1 MLQPDMVGRNYPAGN
16 RPGSS
21 GEDMKQRATPRRS
34 PFGQLL
40 LRWRQSRGISQLGLA
55 LDAGMSARHLSFIE
69 TGRARPSR
77 DMVLRLGEALDL
89 SLRDRNELLIGAGF
103 AAVFPASSL
112 HSVPLAQARKA
123 LTFMLTQQEPYP
135 AIVVNRA
142 WDMLMANKAAERL
155 LGLLGLPIQK
165 SGGDPPNLLRALLHP
180 AVLRRYVVN
189 WETVAL
195 SMISGMRRELNAYP
209 DAAIGR
215 LLAEVMEYPGVPRE
229 WPAESGDAAI
239 PPLLPL
245 TLEKDGVRMSWFT
258 IITTFGTPQDITLQD
273 LRVECFFPADDATE
287 AACWRLARQSDA
299 ASSAAE

>member
-1 MLQPDMVGRNYPAGN
+1 
-16 RPGSS
+16 
-21 GEDMKQRATPRRS
+21 MKQRANPHRN

-40 LRWRQSRGISQLGLA
+40 RRWRQSHDISQLDLA
-55 LDAGMSARHLSFIE
+55 LDAGLSARHLSFIE

-89 SLRDRNELLIGAGF
+89 PLRERNELLIAAGF

-123 LTFMLTQQEPYP
+123 LNFMLAQQEPYP
-135 AIVVNRA
+135 ALVVNRA

-155 LGLLGLPIQK
+155 LALLGLPVQK
-165 SGGDPPNLLRALLHP
+165 SSGEPPNLLRALLHP

-189 WETVAL
+189 WEAVAL
-195 SMISGMRRELNAYP
+195 SMIASLRRELNAYP
-209 DAAIGR
+209 DAAISR
-215 LLAEVMEYPGVPRE
+215 LLAEVMEYPGIPRE
-229 WPAESGDAAI
+229 WPIASGDAAI

-245 TLEKDGVRMSWFT
+245 TLEKDGTRLSWFT

-273 LRVECFFPADDATE
+273 LRVECFFPADEATDAT
-287 AACWRLARQSDA
+287 CWRMARQA
-299 ASSAAE
+299 SAAE

>member
-1 MLQPDMVGRNYPAGN
+1 MAPDGGPIVSKVGA
-16 RPGSS
+16 
-21 GEDMKQRATPRRS
+21 DMKQRSTPKKS

-40 LRWRQSRGISQLGLA
+40 RRWRQGRGISQLNLA
-55 LDAGMSARHLSFIE
+55 LDAGLSARHLSFIE

-89 SLRDRNELLIGAGF
+89 PLRERNELLIGAGF

-135 AIVVNRA
+135 ALVVNRA
-142 WDMLMANKAAERL
+142 WDMLMANEAAQRLLAL
-155 LGLLGLPIQK
+155 LGLVLPK
-165 SGGDPPNLLRALLHP
+165 SAAGEPPNLLRALLHP
-180 AVLRRYVVN
+180 DRLRRHVVN

-195 SMISGMRRELNAYP
+195 SMIASMRRELIAYP

-215 LLAEVMEYPGVPRE
+215 LLAEVMEYPGIPRE
-229 WPAESGDAAI
+229 WPAEDGNAAI

-245 TLEKDGVRMSWFT
+245 TLEKDGVRLSWFT
-258 IITTFGTPQDITLQD
+258 IITTFSTPQDITLQD
-273 LRVECFFPADDATE
+273 LRVECFFPADDATD
-287 AACWRLARQSDA
+287 AACWRLARQTDTS
-299 ASSAAE
+299 SSAAE

>member
-1 MLQPDMVGRNYPAGN
+1 
-16 RPGSS
+16 
-21 GEDMKQRATPRRS
+21 MKQRATPRKS

-40 LRWRQSRGISQLGLA
+40 RRWRQSRGISQLGLA

-155 LGLLGLPIQK
+155 LGMLGLPVQN
-165 SGGDPPNLLRALLHP
+165 SGG
-180 AVLRRYVVN
+180 
-189 WETVAL
+189 
-195 SMISGMRRELNAYP
+195 I
-209 DAAIGR
+209 
-215 LLAEVMEYPGVPRE
+215 
-229 WPAESGDAAI
+229 
-239 PPLLPL
+239 
-245 TLEKDGVRMSWFT
+245 
-258 IITTFGTPQDITLQD
+258 
-273 LRVECFFPADDATE
+273 
-287 AACWRLARQSDA
+287 A
-299 ASSAAE
+299 ASSLSAGHSRGTPGYSRTSASSRPIAASG